1 MRIFG
6 IQSKF
11 QNMSD
16 IKDFKKYAADRFG
29 ISSMTMQRYVS
40 ASNSYISPTII
51 EERQLN
57 VASMDVFSR
66 LMMDRIIFLG
76 LPIDDYVAN
85 IIQAQL
91 LYLDSADPGKDI
103 QIYLNTPGGA
113 VHAGLGIYDT
123 MQYISADVAT
133 ICTGMAASMGAV
145 LLTAGTKGKRSALKH
160 SRIMIHQPMGGAER
174 QASDIE
180 IAVKEILKAKR
191 ELYEIIAFHT
201 GKPVEKVEKDSD
213 RDYWMTA
220 AEARDYGM
228 IDEVLIRNTS

>member
-1 MRIFG
+1 MIP
-6 IQSKF
+6 
-11 QNMSD
+11 
-16 IKDFKKYAADRFG
+16 KDEFRKYAINDRG
-29 ISSMTMQRYVS
+29 ISSMMLDQYTS
-40 ASNSYISPTII
+40 IANNAYISPTII

-76 LPIDDYVAN
+76 VPIDDYVAN
-85 IIQAQL
+85 IIMAQL
-91 LYLDSADPGKDI
+91 LFLESADPGKDI
-103 QIYLNTPGGA
+103 QIYFNTPGGS

-123 MQYISADVAT
+123 MQYINCDIAT

-160 SRIMIHQPMGGAER
+160 SRIMIHQPLGGAQG

-180 IAVKEILKAKR
+180 ITAREILKLKG
-191 ELYEIIAFHT
+191 ELYNIIADHS
-201 GKPVEKVEKDSD
+201 GNPIERIEKDSD

-220 AEARDYGM
+220 AEAKEYGM
-228 IDEVLIRNTS
+228 IDEVLTK